1 MITAALIPA
10 AGRGQRMGRDIEKQF
25 LQLGGK
31 SLLAYTLAR
40 FEVTPIIDRIVV
52 IVPSGRETFCYQEII
67 GPGGIRKVTHIVA
80 GAETRQRSVMA
91 GFSCLDQDVDVV
103 VIHDGARP
111 FVTPSLI
118 QAAVDAA
125 LAGGSAVA
133 AIPESDTLKRVSRAG
148 TVIETVDRRNL
159 WRAQTPQAFRRAI
172 LQRALAYAAQHN
184 VDATDEASLVEWLSW
199 PVRIFPGSIWNF
211 KVTSP
216 DDLVLAELLLGLHAK
231 MDNTTEDPREH
242 K

>member
-10 AGRGQRMGRDIEKQF
+10 AGRGQRMGLDIEKQF

-31 SLLAYTLAR
+31 PLLAYTLAR
-40 FEVTPIIDRIVV
+40 FEATPTIDRIVV
-52 IVPSGRETFCYQEII
+52 IVPSGRETFCYQEIVA
-67 GPGGIRKVTHIVA
+67 PGGIRKVTHIVA

-133 AIPESDTLKRVSRAG
+133 AIPESDTLKRVSSAG

-172 LQRALAYAAQHN
+172 LQRALAYATQHN

-216 DDLVLAELLLGLHAK
+216 DDLVLAELLLGPHAK
-231 MDNTTEDPREH
+231 ADNTTENPREH
-242 K
+242 Q